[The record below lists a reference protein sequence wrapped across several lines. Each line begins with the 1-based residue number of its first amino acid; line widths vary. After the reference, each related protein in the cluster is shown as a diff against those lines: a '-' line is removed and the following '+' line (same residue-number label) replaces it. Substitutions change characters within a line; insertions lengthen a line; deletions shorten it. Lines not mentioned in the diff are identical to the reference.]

1 MQGETKAT
9 YPSASEILPHF
20 CVGGGV
26 ASAHELSL
34 PLTLSLSLSS
44 QCMLELSPSF
54 AVGGGMLL
62 LARGNQGA
70 FSECV
75 RNSPPLLR
83 GGGGFSSRTLSPSLS
98 LSLSLALFSAQG
110 TIELFHSFAVWG
122 GASAREGKPFSERDR
137 ILPLF
142 CSVGG
147 EASAREGRPSHHMI
161 DFSPSFAV
169 WGGRL
174 LLTRGNKGA
183 FSERDRILPLF
194 CSVGGATTRTQQS
207 TSTGFFF

>member
-1 MQGETKAT
+1 MIEF
-9 YPSASEILPHF
+9 P
-20 CVGGGV
+20 
-26 ASAHELSL
+26 
-34 PLTLSLSLSS
+34 
-44 QCMLELSPSF
+44 PSF
-54 AVGGGMLL
+54 AWGGRLQL
-62 LARGNQGA
+62 T
-70 FSECV
+70 
-75 RNSPPLLR
+75 NSL
-83 GGGGFSSRTLSPSLS
+83 SLS

-122 GASAREGKPFSERDR
+122 GASAREGKPFSERNR

-194 CSVGGATTRTQQS
+194 CSVGGGNDQNTTININSSKSPHCQEK
-207 TSTGFFF
+207 